1 MPKIVYQNNQ
11 PPLEVDSGIFLSDA
25 LEENGVRISLA
36 CRSGA
41 CGTCVFRVL
50 APKNCAANGAG
61 WPLPSDEEGETLK
74 LIQADPDQ
82 RLACQWVV
90 DGDLEIEIPN

>member
-1 MPKIVYQNNQ
+1 MPKIAYQSHQ
-11 PPLEVDSGIFLSDA
+11 PPLEVDAGIALSDA

-41 CGTCVFRVL
+41 CGTCVFRIL
-50 APKNCAANGAG
+50 SPKQDSGG

-74 LIQADPDQ
+74 LIHADSDQ
-82 RLACQWVV
+82 RLACQWIVQS
-90 DGDLEIEIPN
+90 DLEIEIPN